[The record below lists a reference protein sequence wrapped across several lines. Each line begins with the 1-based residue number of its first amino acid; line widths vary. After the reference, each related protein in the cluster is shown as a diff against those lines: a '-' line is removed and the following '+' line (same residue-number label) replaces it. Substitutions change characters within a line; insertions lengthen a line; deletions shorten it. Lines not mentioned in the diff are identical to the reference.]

1 MAKCNNCFHNQVC
14 DFACKRCGGANCIF
28 FVDSSRMVELPC
40 KVGDTV
46 YVLTGKGFPQKRTV
60 TEIHWNR
67 HGDITFT
74 IRNIKTHESEIR
86 LFWEFNMDKP
96 DIFTDYQKALD
107 AQRSANG

>member
-1 MAKCNNCFHNQVC
+1 MATCKDCLHIGICPNLNHETVADKCP
-14 DFACKRCGGANCIF
+14 DFKDR
-28 FVDSSRMVELPC
+28 SRFVELPC

-86 LFWEFNMDKP
+86 LFGEFSMDKP

>member
-1 MAKCNNCFHNQVC
+1 
-14 DFACKRCGGANCIF
+14 
-28 FVDSSRMVELPC
+28 MVELPC

-46 YVLTGKGFPQKRTV
+46 YVLTEKGFPQKRTV

>member
-1 MAKCNNCFHNQVC
+1 MAKCNNCFHDQVC
-14 DFACKRCGGANCIF
+14 DFACKRCDGANCIF

-46 YVLTGKGFPQKRTV
+46 YVLTEKGFPQKRTV